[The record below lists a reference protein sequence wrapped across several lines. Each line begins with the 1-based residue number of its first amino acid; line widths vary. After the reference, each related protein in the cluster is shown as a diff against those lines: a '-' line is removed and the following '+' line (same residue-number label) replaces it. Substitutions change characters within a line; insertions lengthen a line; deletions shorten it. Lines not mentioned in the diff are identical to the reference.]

1 MNFLTALIDSIIDF
15 VQRNPLTTTILIM
28 LMVFAPSAFGVSF
41 ITIIIIGLLLLS
53 IPLFMLFR
61 LRRASRKIEEEFRHN
76 QQQNHNSQYSRKG
89 YGRRPDNEGDV
100 KVYTTNQQPQKR
112 VSDQVG
118 DYVDFEEVKEHKN

>member
-28 LMVFAPSAFGVSF
+28 LMVFAPSAFGVLF

-61 LRRASRKIEEEFRHN
+61 LRRASRKIEEEFRQN

-89 YGRRPDNEGDV
+89 YGRRPANEGEV